1 MKFITSDKVS
11 LDYSD
16 VGVGQPIVF
25 LAGFGASKEIWHAQ
39 AIFFKARQFR
49 VIQLDVRN
57 QGLAQHTV
65 KGLRMSRMAK
75 DIAELIASLGLVK
88 PILVGNSMG
97 AACIWAYMSLY
108 SDQQLAKVVVVDQS
122 PKMIADET
130 WHYGFKDLDWTNFP
144 IQLRLD
150 FGRATYRKID
160 TATNELV
167 TAIKQQQPFDRELDL
182 PLLVDHA
189 FQDWRD
195 VIRQST
201 RPYLV
206 IAGKKSP
213 YFNPAFAEVVAQMGA
228 DGHFEIIE
236 EAGHI
241 VMAEQSDM
249 FNQVLL
255 TFIEA

>member
-1 MKFITSDKVS
+1 MKFITSDKVT

-16 VGVGQPIVF
+16 VGIGQPILF
-25 LAGFGASKEIWHAQ
+25 LAGFGVSKEIWHAQ
-39 AIFFKARQFR
+39 ATVFEACQFR

-57 QGLAQHTV
+57 QGLSQHTV

-75 DIAELIASLGLVK
+75 DIAELISALGLDK

-97 AACIWAYMSLY
+97 AACIWSYMSLY
-108 SDQQLAKVVVVDQS
+108 SDKQLAKVVAIDQS

-130 WHYGFKDLDWTNFP
+130 WDYGFKDLTWSSFP
-144 IQLRLD
+144 TQLRLD

-160 TATNELV
+160 AVTNSLV
-167 TAIKQQQPFDRELDL
+167 TAVKQQHPFDRGLDL

-201 RPYLV
+201 QPYLV
-206 IAGKKSP
+206 IAGEKSP
-213 YFNPAFAEVVAQMGA
+213 YFNPKFAEVVAQMGA

-236 EAGHI
+236 KAGHI
-241 VMAEQSDM
+241 VMAEQSGL

-255 TFIEA
+255 TFIKA